1 MAIAVRILPI
11 LSVADVPKADRLSVV
26 RILGFDAVVAK
37 LPDGSHRYAPGDR
50 VVYIPE
56 GSLIPD
62 ALLRELG
69 FWKVDETTG
78 IETGTLSGPRGSVVK
93 PHVMRKQLTTGIVI
107 DVPPALSHLPD
118 TTDVSEHFGIR
129 EWIPPI
135 AESLLRIAMAFG
147 STKNEYVLA
156 RLKMHPDFFKPGEE
170 VVVTEKLE
178 GENLQMTWM
187 AGARHEGLFADGR
200 IAATTKG
207 MGLQGL
213 VFRDVEEAHR
223 VPIIRGM
230 EKADLLDRF
239 AFLVRHLGAE
249 DQTVRLMSEA
259 VGAGVKKLHYDSPV
273 PTARTL
279 DVFVHGRWLTED
291 ERAAAFLAAGME
303 RAPVL
308 WRGGFDMEVIEPLR
322 EGPTT
327 IGGKHDREGFVITST
342 GDQAMRL
349 SPTGDLIRPSLK
361 YHSDRFLRKF
371 GIDD

>member
-11 LSVADVPKADRLSVV
+11 LSVRDVPNADRLSVV

-37 LPDGSHRYAPGDR
+37 LPDGSHRHRPGDR

-56 GSLIPD
+56 GALLPD
-62 ALLRELG
+62 RLLRELG
-69 FWKVDETTG
+69 FWKVNQETG
-78 IETGTLSGPRGSVVK
+78 IETGTLSGPRGAVVK

-107 DVPPALSHLPD
+107 DLPEDLRHLPD
-118 TTDVSEHFGIR
+118 TTDVAERFGVR

-135 AESLLRIAMAFG
+135 PESLLRIATSFA
-147 STKNEYVLA
+147 SARTDYVLA
-156 RLKMHPDFFKPGEE
+156 RMKMHPDFFVPGEE

-187 AGARHEGLFADGR
+187 GGERHPDLFSDGR
-200 IAATTKG
+200 IAVTTKG
-207 MGLQGL
+207 MGRQGL
-213 VFRDVEEAHR
+213 VFRDVPDAHR

-239 AFLVRHLGAE
+239 SFLVRHLGAE

-259 VGAGVKKLHYDSPV
+259 VGAGVKKLHYGSPV
-273 PTARTL
+273 PTARAL

-291 ERAAAFLAAGME
+291 ERADAFRAAGME

-308 WRGGFDMEVIEPLR
+308 WRGPFDLDTIEPLR

-327 IGGKHDREGFVITST
+327 IGGKHDREGFVVTST
-342 GDQAMRL
+342 GDQAMRR

>member
-11 LSVADVPKADRLSVV
+11 LSVNDVPAADRLSVV
-26 RILGFDAVVAK
+26 RILGFDAVVSK
-37 LPDGSHRYAPGDR
+37 MPDGSHRYRPGDR

-56 GSLIPD
+56 GSLLPD
-62 ALLRELG
+62 RLLRELG
-69 FWKVDETTG
+69 FWRTDPGTG
-78 IETGTLSGPRGSVVK
+78 VETGTLSGPRGAVVK
-93 PHVMRKQLTTGIVI
+93 PHVMRKQLTTGIVV
-107 DVPPALSHLPD
+107 DVPEDLRHLPD
-118 TTDVSEHFGIR
+118 TTDVAERFGIR

-135 AESLLRIAMAFG
+135 PDALLRIATSFG
-147 STKNEYVLA
+147 SAKTEYVLA
-156 RLKMHPDFFKPGEE
+156 RMKMHPGFFVPGEE

-187 AGARHEGLFADGR
+187 AGERHRDIFADGR
-200 IAATTKG
+200 IAVTTKG

-213 VFRDVEEAHR
+213 VFRDVPEAR
-223 VPIIRGM
+223 SVPIIRGM

-239 AFLVRHLGAE
+239 AFLVRHLDAQ

-279 DVFVHGRWLTED
+279 DIFAHGRWLTED

-308 WRGGFDMEVIEPLR
+308 WRGGFDMDAIEPLR

-327 IGGKHDREGFVITST
+327 IGGKHDREGLVVTST
-342 GDQAMRL
+342 GDQAMRR